1 MDCGT
6 CGAAASFAP
15 ALQPFILD
23 VAIRNA
29 PALARAYSEMD
40 EVHLQLISLQPLL
53 QRARLL
59 HRELSDDGVT
69 VAACADSLTF
79 SATAV

>member
-1 MDCGT
+1 M
-6 CGAAASFAP
+6 
-15 ALQPFILD
+15 
-23 VAIRNA
+23 
-29 PALARAYSEMD
+29 ARAYSETD
-40 EVHLQLISLQPLL
+40 EVHLQLMSLQPLL